1 MNVKIA
7 TQILM
12 VLLIIL
18 ISWLFFYKY
27 LKQTKINTKQDVPI
41 KSDNLLNNSSSNF
54 IDNVNYTSSDLN
66 GNEYKIIAEKAEI
79 DISNPDIMFLEN
91 VTAFVYINKSLD
103 TVKITSNFGKY
114 NTKNYDTIFSKNV
127 IITYPDHKIT
137 GDYLDF
143 SLLNNLGTM
152 SVNVV
157 YNGDK
162 TRLIADRIEI
172 NISTKDTKIFMNNNN
187 NKVLIEG
194 IK

>member
-114 NTKNYDTIFSKNV
+114 NTKN
-127 IITYPDHKIT
+127 
-137 GDYLDF
+137 
-143 SLLNNLGTM
+143 
-152 SVNVV
+152 
-157 YNGDK
+157 
-162 TRLIADRIEI
+162 
-172 NISTKDTKIFMNNNN
+172 
-187 NKVLIEG
+187 
-194 IK
+194 